1 MNWAGEAVPARTDL
15 QATRRNSRR
24 VTCHAPVVAEGL
36 RRRLSEPFDS
46 FRAVFANPG
55 LRRVELAWAGSE
67 TGKWLYILALSIYAY
82 DAGGATAV
90 GVVALIRTVPAA
102 IGAPFT
108 ALLGDRYRRDH
119 VMLGASLARV
129 LAVGATATAAAS
141 EASTLL
147 VYLLAGVVTLTSTAF
162 RPAQA
167 AALPSLART
176 PDELTAANVA
186 SSTIATLSSFLGPAA
201 GGLLF
206 AVTSTE
212 VVFVVTAAVFLW
224 SALLVA
230 RIRLEKPSVASKSPE
245 GIAVGAIAGFR
256 ALLNDSDL
264 RVLMSLYTVQAF
276 VGGAFNVFIVVLAL
290 DLLDLG
296 GSGVGLL
303 NAAFGVGGFL
313 GAAVSLA
320 LLARRRLA
328 SDFMLGIVLWGVPL
342 MAIGLWP
349 NLGLALVLLGLVGVG
364 ETLVEVAGPTLLQ
377 RSVPDAVLARVFGA
391 LESLLVTTIGIGGL
405 VAPVVIHLI
414 GLRGGLIAGGILLPA
429 FAALFWR
436 RLLAIDRTHVRPERE
451 LDLLR
456 GVSIFAPLPEST
468 LEQVASKLK
477 RITLPA
483 EGDVFRQ
490 GDSGN
495 LFYVIAEGEVE
506 VTVDG
511 RSTGTLEPG
520 DHFGEIALLRDIP
533 RTAGVR
539 TRTDVELYAL
549 ARDDFIAAV
558 TGHPPS
564 IDAADA
570 VIAARLG
577 SLRPAAPYD

>member
-1 MNWAGEAVPARTDL
+1 M
-15 QATRRNSRR
+15 
-24 VTCHAPVVAEGL
+24 AEGL
-36 RRRLSEPFDS
+36 RRRLAEPFQS
-46 FRAVFANPG
+46 FRAVFANPS

-90 GVVALIRTVPAA
+90 GIVALIRTVPAA

-119 VMLGASLARV
+119 VMLGASLVRV
-129 LAVGATATAAAS
+129 LAVGATAALATSKGSA
-141 EASTLL
+141 LL

-245 GIAVGAIAGFR
+245 GIALGAIAGFR
-256 ALLNDSDL
+256 ALLSDSDL

-290 DLLDLG
+290 DQLDLG
-296 GSGVGLL
+296 DSGVGLL

-349 NLGLALVLLGLVGVG
+349 NLGLALVLLGLVGIG

-429 FAALFWR
+429 FAAFFWR
-436 RLLAIDRTHVRPERE
+436 RLLAIDRAHVRPERE

-468 LEQVASKLK
+468 LEQVASKLE

-483 EGDVFRQ
+483 GRDVFRQ
-490 GDSGN
+490 GESGD
-495 LFYVIAEGEVE
+495 LFYVIAGGEVE

-511 RSTGTLEPG
+511 SSTGKLGPR

-558 TGHPPS
+558 TGHAPS
-564 IDAADA
+564 VDAADA

>member
-1 MNWAGEAVPARTDL
+1 MAE
-15 QATRRNSRR
+15 RRR
-24 VTCHAPVVAEGL
+24 G
-36 RRRLSEPFDS
+36 RLSEPFHA

-67 TGKWLYILALSIYAY
+67 TGKWLYIIALAIFAY

-108 ALLGDRYRRDH
+108 ALLGDRYRRDR

-129 LAVGATATAAAS
+129 VAVGAAAAVVATG
-141 EASTLL
+141 ASPLL
-147 VYLLAGVVTLTSTAF
+147 VYVLAGVVTLTSTAF

-186 SSTIATLSSFLGPAA
+186 SSTIATLSSFVGPAL

-206 AVTSTE
+206 AVTGTE
-212 VVFVVTAAVFLW
+212 VVFLATAGVFLW

-230 RIRLEKPSVASKSPE
+230 RVRLEKPSAAATVRV
-245 GIAVGAIAGFR
+245 GIAHDAIAGFR
-256 ALLNDSDL
+256 AIFGDSNL

-276 VGGAFNVFIVVLAL
+276 IGGAFNVFVVVAAL
-290 DLLDLG
+290 ELLDLG
-296 GSGVGLL
+296 DSGVGLL
-303 NAAFGVGGFL
+303 NAAFGVGGLL
-313 GAAVSLA
+313 GAAVALA

-342 MAIGLWP
+342 MLIGLWP
-349 NLGLALVLLGLVGVG
+349 NLGAALVLLALVGVG

-391 LESLLVTTIGIGGL
+391 LESLLVTMIGLGGLIAPLVIHFLGIRGGL
-405 VAPVVIHLI
+405 VASGV
-414 GLRGGLIAGGILLPA
+414 LLPV
-429 FAALFWR
+429 FAAIFWR
-436 RLLAIDRTHVRPERE
+436 RLLAIDRGHARPERE

-468 LEQVASKLK
+468 LEQVASQLE
-477 RITLPA
+477 RIRLPA
-483 EGDVFRQ
+483 GRDVFRQ
-490 GDSGN
+490 GDPGDR
-495 LFYVIAEGEVE
+495 FYIVAEGDVE
-506 VTVDG
+506 VMIDG
-511 RSTGTLEPG
+511 ESAGTLRSGEY
-520 DHFGEIALLRDIP
+520 FGEIALLRDIP
-533 RTAGVR
+533 RTAGVA
-539 TRTDVELYAL
+539 TRSDVELYAL
-549 ARDDFIAAV
+549 GRDDFIAAV
-558 TGHPPS
+558 TGHAPS
-564 IDAADA
+564 LDAADA
-570 VIAARLG
+570 VIATRLG
-577 SLRPAAPYD
+577 SLRPGAPYD

>member
-1 MNWAGEAVPARTDL
+1 
-15 QATRRNSRR
+15 
-24 VTCHAPVVAEGL
+24 VAQRL
-36 RRRLSEPFDS
+36 RGRLSEPLHA

-55 LRRVELAWAGSE
+55 LRRLELALAGSE
-67 TGKWLYILALSIYAY
+67 TGKWLYILALSIFAY
-82 DAGGATAV
+82 NAGGATAV

-119 VMLGASLARV
+119 VMFGASLARV
-129 LAVGATATAAAS
+129 AAVGATAAVAANGAS
-141 EASTLL
+141 PLL
-147 VYLLAGVVTLTSTAF
+147 VYLLAGIVTLTSTAF

-186 SSTIATLSSFLGPAA
+186 SSTIATLSSFVGPAA

-206 AVTSTE
+206 AVTSTK
-212 VVFVVTAAVFLW
+212 VVFLLTAGVFLW

-230 RIRLEKPSVASKSPE
+230 RIKLEKSSAPSTLRKGLAHD
-245 GIAVGAIAGFR
+245 ALAGFR
-256 ALLNDSDL
+256 TILRDRNL
-264 RVLMSLYTVQAF
+264 RVVMSLYTVQAF

-290 DLLDLG
+290 DTLHLG
-296 GSGVGLL
+296 DSGVGLL
-303 NAAFGVGGFL
+303 NATFGIGGFL
-313 GAAVSLA
+313 GAAVALA

-328 SDFMLGIVLWGVPL
+328 SDFMLGLVLWGVPL
-342 MAIGLWP
+342 IMIGLWP
-349 NLGLALVLLGLVGVG
+349 NLGAALVLLGLVGVG

-391 LESLLVTTIGIGGL
+391 LESLLITTIGLGGLIAPVIIHFFGVRGGL
-405 VAPVVIHLI
+405 VAT
-414 GLRGGLIAGGILLPA
+414 GILLPV
-429 FAALFWR
+429 FAALFWQ
-436 RLLAIDRTHVRPERE
+436 RLRAIDLSHAPPELE

-468 LEQVASKLK
+468 LEQVASKLE
-477 RITLPA
+477 RIRLPA
-483 EGDVFRQ
+483 GRDVFRQ
-490 GDSGN
+490 GDSGDR
-495 LFYVIAEGEVE
+495 FYVVAEGDVE

-511 RSTGTLEPG
+511 RSAGTLGPLQ
-520 DHFGEIALLRDIP
+520 HFGEIALLRDIP
-533 RTAGVR
+533 RTATVT
-539 TRTDVELYAL
+539 TRSEVELYAL

-558 TGHPPS
+558 TGHAPS
-564 IDAADA
+564 LDAADA

-577 SLRPAAPYD
+577 SLRPGAPYD

>member
-1 MNWAGEAVPARTDL
+1 MLGPFSPLSSESTAIASGSRSEGARAE
-15 QATRRNSRR
+15 QR
-24 VTCHAPVVAEGL
+24 CHALLVPEGL
-36 RRRLSEPFDS
+36 RERLSEPFQA

-55 LRRVELAWAGSE
+55 LRRIQLAAAGSE
-67 TGKWLYILALSIYAY
+67 TGKWLYILALSIFAY

-90 GVVALIRTVPAA
+90 GIIALIRTVPAA

-129 LAVGATATAAAS
+129 VAVGATAAVAAS
-141 EASTLL
+141 GASSLL

-186 SSTIATLSSFLGPAA
+186 SSTISTLSSFLGPAA

-212 VVFVVTAAVFLW
+212 VVFLTTAGVFLW
-224 SALLVA
+224 SALLVS
-230 RIRLEKPSVASKSPE
+230 RVKLEKPSSASTSRE
-245 GIAVGAIAGFR
+245 GIADGAIAGFR
-256 ALLNDSDL
+256 TILGDANL

-276 VGGAFNVFIVVLAL
+276 VGGAFSVFVVVVAL

-296 GSGVGLL
+296 HSGVGLL
-303 NAAFGVGGFL
+303 NAGFGVGGFL
-313 GAAVSLA
+313 GAAVSLV

-328 SDFMLGIVLWGVPL
+328 ADFMLGIVLWGVPL
-342 MAIGLWP
+342 VLIGLWP
-349 NLGLALVLLGLVGVG
+349 NLGAALVLLGLVGVG
-364 ETLVEVAGPTLLQ
+364 ETLVEVAGPTMLQ
-377 RSVPDAVLARVFGA
+377 RSVPDALLARVFGA
-391 LESLLVTTIGIGGL
+391 LESLLVTMIGLGGLTAPLVIHFLGVRGGL
-405 VAPVVIHLI
+405 VAS
-414 GLRGGLIAGGILLPA
+414 GLLLPA

-436 RLLAIDRTHVRPERE
+436 RLLAIDREHAPPERE

-456 GVSIFAPLPEST
+456 GVSFFTRLPEPT
-468 LEQVASKLK
+468 LEQLASRLE
-477 RITLPA
+477 RIRLPA
-483 EGDVFRQ
+483 GRDVFRQ
-490 GDSGN
+490 GDSGDR
-495 LFYVIAEGEVE
+495 FYVVAEGEVE
-506 VTVDG
+506 VLIDG
-511 RSTGTLEPG
+511 RSTGTLGPG
-520 DHFGEIALLRDIP
+520 EYFGEIALLRDIP

-539 TRTDVELYAL
+539 ARSDVELYSL

-558 TGHPPS
+558 TGHAPS
-564 IDAADA
+564 LDAADA
-570 VIAARLG
+570 VIAVRLG
-577 SLRPAAPYD
+577 SL

>member
-1 MNWAGEAVPARTDL
+1 M
-15 QATRRNSRR
+15 
-24 VTCHAPVVAEGL
+24 AEGL
-36 RRRLSEPFDS
+36 RERLSEPFEA
-46 FRAVFANPG
+46 FRAVFANPS
-55 LRRVELAWAGSE
+55 LRRVELAAAGSE

-82 DAGGATAV
+82 DHGGATAV
-90 GVVALIRTVPAA
+90 GIVALIRTVPAA

-129 LAVGATATAAAS
+129 VAVGATAALAAS
-141 EASTLL
+141 GASTLL

-186 SSTIATLSSFLGPAA
+186 SSTISTLSSFLGPAV

-212 VVFVVTAAVFLW
+212 VVFLTTAGVFLW
-224 SALLVA
+224 SALLVS
-230 RIRLEKPSVASKSPE
+230 RVKLEKPSAASPSRE
-245 GIAVGAIAGFR
+245 GIAHGAVAGFR
-256 ALLNDSDL
+256 LILGDSNL

-276 VGGAFNVFIVVLAL
+276 IGGAFNVFVVVVAL

-296 GSGVGLL
+296 NSGVGLL
-303 NAAFGVGGFL
+303 NAGFGIGGFL

-328 SDFMLGIVLWGVPL
+328 ADFMLGMFLWGVPL
-342 MAIGLWP
+342 VLIGLWP
-349 NLGLALVLLGLVGVG
+349 NLGAALVLLGLVGIG

-377 RSVPDAVLARVFGA
+377 RSVPDALLARVFGA
-391 LESLLVTTIGIGGL
+391 LESLLVTMIGLGGL
-405 VAPVVIHLI
+405 TAPLVIHLLGI
-414 GLRGGLIAGGILLPA
+414 RRGLVLSGILLPA

-436 RLLAIDRTHVRPERE
+436 RLRAIDREHAPPERE
-451 LDLLR
+451 LDLLH
-456 GVSIFAPLPEST
+456 GVPFFARLPEST
-468 LEQVASKLK
+468 LEQLASRLE
-477 RITLPA
+477 RIRVPA
-483 EGDVFRQ
+483 GHDVFRQ
-490 GDSGN
+490 GDPGDR
-495 LFYVIAEGEVE
+495 FYVIAEGEVE
-506 VTVDG
+506 VVIDG

-520 DHFGEIALLRDIP
+520 EHFGEIALLRDIP

-539 TRTDVELYAL
+539 ARSDVELYAL
-549 ARDDFIAAV
+549 GRDDFIAAV
-558 TGHPPS
+558 TGHAPS
-564 IDAADA
+564 LDAADA
-570 VIAARLG
+570 VIAVRLG
-577 SLRPAAPYD
+577 SL

>member
-1 MNWAGEAVPARTDL
+1 VAGR
-15 QATRRNSRR
+15 
-24 VTCHAPVVAEGL
+24 L
-36 RRRLSEPFDS
+36 RGRLSEPFQA

-67 TGKWLYILALSIYAY
+67 TGKWLYIIALSIFAY

-102 IGAPFT
+102 VGAPFT
-108 ALLGDRYRRDH
+108 ALLGDRYPRDR

-129 LAVGATATAAAS
+129 VAVGAAAAVVARG
-141 EASTLL
+141 ASPLL

-186 SSTIATLSSFLGPAA
+186 SSTIATLSSFVGPAV

-212 VVFVVTAAVFLW
+212 VVFLATAGVFLW

-230 RIRLEKPSVASKSPE
+230 RVSLPKSRAVSMLRE
-245 GIAVGAIAGFR
+245 GIAHGAIAGFR
-256 ALLNDSDL
+256 AILSDSNL
-264 RVLMSLYTVQAF
+264 RVLMGLYTVQAF
-276 VGGAFNVFIVVLAL
+276 IGGAFNVFVVVSAL
-290 DLLDLG
+290 EVLDLG
-296 GSGVGLL
+296 DSGVGLL
-303 NAAFGVGGFL
+303 NAAFGVGGVL

-328 SDFMLGIVLWGVPL
+328 SDFVLGIVLWGVPL
-342 MAIGLWP
+342 MLIGLWP
-349 NLGLALVLLGLVGVG
+349 NLAAALVLLGLVGVG

-377 RSVPDAVLARVFGA
+377 RSVPDVVLARVFGA
-391 LESLLVTTIGIGGL
+391 LESLLVTM
-405 VAPVVIHLI
+405 I
-414 GLRGGLIAGGILLPA
+414 GLGGLIAPLVIYLLGIRGALVASGVLLPV
-429 FAALFWR
+429 FAAIFWR
-436 RLLAIDRTHVRPERE
+436 RLIAIDRGHVRPERE

-468 LEQVASKLK
+468 LEQVASQLE
-477 RITLPA
+477 RIRLPA
-483 EGDVFRQ
+483 GRDIFRQ
-490 GDSGN
+490 GDPGDR
-495 LFYVIAEGEVE
+495 FYVVAEGVVE
-506 VTVDG
+506 VMIDG
-511 RSTGTLEPG
+511 TPAGTLGPRG
-520 DHFGEIALLRDIP
+520 HFGEIALLRDVP
-533 RTAGVR
+533 RTAGVT
-539 TRTDVELYAL
+539 TRSDVELYAL
-549 ARDDFIAAV
+549 ARDDFLAAV
-558 TGHPPS
+558 TGYAPS
-564 IDAADA
+564 LDAADA

-577 SLRPAAPYD
+577 ALRPGAPYD

>member
-1 MNWAGEAVPARTDL
+1 
-15 QATRRNSRR
+15 
-24 VTCHAPVVAEGL
+24 VAEGL
-36 RRRLSEPFDS
+36 RRRLAEPFLS
-46 FRAVFANPG
+46 FRAVFANPA
-55 LRRVELAWAGSE
+55 LRRVQLAWAGSE

-90 GVVALIRTVPAA
+90 GIVALIRTVPAA

-129 LAVGATATAAAS
+129 LAVGATAAVVAS
-141 EASTLL
+141 KASTLL

-186 SSTIATLSSFLGPAA
+186 SSTIATLSSFVGPAV

-245 GIAVGAIAGFR
+245 GIALGAIAGFR
-256 ALLNDSDL
+256 ALLSDSDL

-290 DLLDLG
+290 DQLDLG
-296 GSGVGLL
+296 DSGVGLL

-349 NLGLALVLLGLVGVG
+349 NLGLALVLLGLIGVG

-391 LESLLVTTIGIGGL
+391 LESLLVATIGIGGL

-429 FAALFWR
+429 FAAFFWR
-436 RLLAIDRTHVRPERE
+436 RLLAIDRAHVRPERE

-468 LEQVASKLK
+468 LEQVASKLE
-477 RITLPA
+477 RMTLPA
-483 EGDVFRQ
+483 GRDVFRQ
-490 GDSGN
+490 GDSGD
-495 LFYVIAEGEVE
+495 LFYVIGEGEVE

-511 RSTGTLEPG
+511 RSTGTLGPR

-539 TRTDVELYAL
+539 TRTEVELYAL

-558 TGHPPS
+558 TGHAPS
-564 IDAADA
+564 VDAADA

>member
-1 MNWAGEAVPARTDL
+1 
-15 QATRRNSRR
+15 
-24 VTCHAPVVAEGL
+24 VAERL
-36 RRRLSEPFDS
+36 RAQLSEPFQA

-55 LRRVELAWAGSE
+55 LRRVELAYAGSE
-67 TGKWLYILALSIYAY
+67 SGKWLYILALSIYAY

-129 LAVGATATAAAS
+129 VAVGATSAVAAS
-141 EASTLL
+141 GGSPLL
-147 VYLLAGVVTLTSTAF
+147 VYLLAAIVTLTSTAF

-186 SSTIATLSSFLGPAA
+186 SSTIATLSSFVGPAV

-212 VVFVVTAAVFLW
+212 VVFLATAGVFLW
-224 SALLVA
+224 SALLIA
-230 RIRLEKPSVASKSPE
+230 RIRLAGSSAASTLAE
-245 GIAVGAIAGFR
+245 GIAHHAIAGFR
-256 ALLNDSDL
+256 TILSDPDL
-264 RVLMSLYTVQAF
+264 RVLMSLYTVQCF
-276 VGGAFNVFIVVLAL
+276 VGGAFNVFVVVLAL
-290 DLLDLG
+290 QSLDLG
-296 GSGVGLL
+296 ESGVGLL

-328 SDFMLGIVLWGVPL
+328 SDFMLGVVLWGVPL
-342 MAIGLWP
+342 MLIGLWP
-349 NLGLALVLLGLVGVG
+349 NLGAALVLLGLVGVG

-391 LESLLVTTIGIGGL
+391 LESLLVTTIGL
-405 VAPVVIHLI
+405 
-414 GLRGGLIAGGILLPA
+414 GGLIAPLVIHLLGIRGGLLASGALLPA

-436 RLLAIDRTHVRPERE
+436 RLLSIDRGHARPGRE

-468 LEQVASKLK
+468 LEQVASQLE
-477 RITLPA
+477 RIRLPA
-483 EGDVFRQ
+483 GRDVFRQ
-490 GDSGN
+490 GDSGDR
-495 LFYVIAEGEVE
+495 FYVVAEGDVE
-506 VTVDG
+506 VIVDG
-511 RSTGTLEPG
+511 RSAGTLGPLQ
-520 DHFGEIALLRDIP
+520 HFGEIALLRDIP
-533 RTAGVR
+533 RTASVT
-539 TRTDVELYAL
+539 TRSDVELYAL
-549 ARDDFIAAV
+549 ARNDFIAAV
-558 TGHPPS
+558 TGHAPS
-564 IDAADA
+564 LDAVDA

-577 SLRPAAPYD
+577 SLRPGAPYD

>member
-1 MNWAGEAVPARTDL
+1 
-15 QATRRNSRR
+15 
-24 VTCHAPVVAEGL
+24 VAAGL
-36 RRRLSEPFDS
+36 RGQLSEPFLA

-67 TGKWLYILALSIYAY
+67 TGRWVYILALSIFAY

-90 GVVALIRTVPAA
+90 GIVALIRTVPAA
-102 IGAPFT
+102 VGAPFT
-108 ALLGDRYRRDH
+108 ALLGDRYRRDR

-129 LAVGATATAAAS
+129 VAVGATAAVAANGAS
-141 EASTLL
+141 PLL
-147 VYLLAGVVTLTSTAF
+147 VYLLAGVVTLASTAF

-186 SSTIATLSSFLGPAA
+186 SSTIATLSSFVGPAA

-212 VVFVVTAAVFLW
+212 VVFLATAGVFLW

-230 RIRLEKPSVASKSPE
+230 RIRLAKPSAASTFRG
-245 GIAVGAIAGFR
+245 GITHGATAGFR
-256 ALLNDSDL
+256 TILSDRNL

-276 VGGAFNVFIVVLAL
+276 VGGAFNVFVVVLAL
-290 DLLDLG
+290 EMLDLG
-296 GSGVGLL
+296 DSGVGLL

-342 MAIGLWP
+342 ILIGLWP
-349 NLGLALVLLGLVGVG
+349 NLGVALVLLGLVGVG

-377 RSVPDAVLARVFGA
+377 RSVPDALLARVFGA
-391 LESLLVTTIGIGGL
+391 LESLLVTTIGLGGLMAPLVIHLVGLRAGL
-405 VAPVVIHLI
+405 VAS
-414 GLRGGLIAGGILLPA
+414 GFLLPA

-436 RLLAIDRTHVRPERE
+436 RLLAIDRDHAPPERE

-456 GVSIFAPLPEST
+456 GVSIFARLPEST
-468 LEQVASKLK
+468 LEQVASQLE
-477 RITLPA
+477 RIRLPA
-483 EGDVFRQ
+483 GRDVFRQ
-490 GDSGN
+490 GDSGDR
-495 LFYVIAEGEVE
+495 FYIVAEGDVE
-506 VTVDG
+506 VMVDG
-511 RSTGTLEPG
+511 RSAGTLGPLE
-520 DHFGEIALLRDIP
+520 HFGEIALLRDIP
-533 RTAGVR
+533 RTASVT
-539 TRTDVELYAL
+539 TRSDVELYAL
-549 ARDDFIAAV
+549 TRDDFIAAV
-558 TGHPPS
+558 TGHAPS
-564 IDAADA
+564 LEAADA

-577 SLRPAAPYD
+577 SLRPGAPYD

>member
-1 MNWAGEAVPARTDL
+1 M
-15 QATRRNSRR
+15 
-24 VTCHAPVVAEGL
+24 AEGL
-36 RRRLSEPFDS
+36 RERLSEPFEA
-46 FRAVFANPG
+46 FRAVFANPS
-55 LRRVELAWAGSE
+55 LRRVELAAAGSE

-82 DAGGATAV
+82 DHGGATAV
-90 GVVALIRTVPAA
+90 GIVALIRTVPAA

-129 LAVGATATAAAS
+129 VAVGATAALAAS
-141 EASTLL
+141 GASTLL

-186 SSTIATLSSFLGPAA
+186 SSTISTLSSFLGPAV

-212 VVFVVTAAVFLW
+212 VVFLTTAGVFLW
-224 SALLVA
+224 SALLVS
-230 RIRLEKPSVASKSPE
+230 RVKLEKPSAASPSRE
-245 GIAVGAIAGFR
+245 GIAHGAVAGFR
-256 ALLNDSDL
+256 LILGDSNL

-276 VGGAFNVFIVVLAL
+276 IGGAFNVFVVVVAL

-296 GSGVGLL
+296 NSGVGLL
-303 NAAFGVGGFL
+303 NAGFGIGGFL

-328 SDFMLGIVLWGVPL
+328 ADFMLGMFLWGVPL
-342 MAIGLWP
+342 MLIGLWP
-349 NLGLALVLLGLVGVG
+349 NLGAALVLLGLVGIG

-377 RSVPDAVLARVFGA
+377 RSVPDALLARVFGA
-391 LESLLVTTIGIGGL
+391 LESLLVTMIGLGGL
-405 VAPVVIHLI
+405 TAPLVIHLLGI
-414 GLRGGLIAGGILLPA
+414 RRGLVLSGILLPA

-436 RLLAIDRTHVRPERE
+436 RLRAIDREHAPPERE
-451 LDLLR
+451 LDLLH
-456 GVSIFAPLPEST
+456 GVPFFARLPEST
-468 LEQVASKLK
+468 LEQLASRLE
-477 RITLPA
+477 RIRVPA
-483 EGDVFRQ
+483 GHDVFRQ
-490 GDSGN
+490 GDPGDR
-495 LFYVIAEGEVE
+495 FYVIAEGEVE
-506 VTVDG
+506 VVIDG

-520 DHFGEIALLRDIP
+520 EHFGEIALLRDIP

-539 TRTDVELYAL
+539 ARSDVELYAL
-549 ARDDFIAAV
+549 GRDDFIAAV
-558 TGHPPS
+558 TGHAPS
-564 IDAADA
+564 LDAADA
-570 VIAARLG
+570 VIAVRLG
-577 SLRPAAPYD
+577 SL

>member
-1 MNWAGEAVPARTDL
+1 VAGR
-15 QATRRNSRR
+15 
-24 VTCHAPVVAEGL
+24 L
-36 RRRLSEPFDS
+36 RGRLSEPFQA

-67 TGKWLYILALSIYAY
+67 TGKWLYIIALSIFAY

-102 IGAPFT
+102 VGAPFT
-108 ALLGDRYRRDH
+108 ALLGDRYPRDR

-129 LAVGATATAAAS
+129 VAVGAAAAVVARG
-141 EASTLL
+141 ASPLL

-186 SSTIATLSSFLGPAA
+186 SSTIATLSSFVGPAV

-212 VVFVVTAAVFLW
+212 VVFLATAGVFLW

-230 RIRLEKPSVASKSPE
+230 RVSLPKSRAVSMLRE
-245 GIAVGAIAGFR
+245 GIAHGAIAGFR
-256 ALLNDSDL
+256 AILSDSNL
-264 RVLMSLYTVQAF
+264 RVLMGLYTVQAF
-276 VGGAFNVFIVVLAL
+276 IGGAFNVFVVVSAL
-290 DLLDLG
+290 EVLDLG
-296 GSGVGLL
+296 DSGVGLL
-303 NAAFGVGGFL
+303 NAAFGVGGVL

-328 SDFMLGIVLWGVPL
+328 SDFVLGIVLWGVPL
-342 MAIGLWP
+342 MLIGLWP
-349 NLGLALVLLGLVGVG
+349 NLAAALVLLGLVGVG

-391 LESLLVTTIGIGGL
+391 LESLLVTM
-405 VAPVVIHLI
+405 I
-414 GLRGGLIAGGILLPA
+414 GLGGLIAPLVIYLLGIRGALVASGVLLPV
-429 FAALFWR
+429 FAAIFWR
-436 RLLAIDRTHVRPERE
+436 RLIAIDRGHVRPERE

-456 GVSIFAPLPEST
+456 GVLIFAPLPEST
-468 LEQVASKLK
+468 LEQVASQLE
-477 RITLPA
+477 RIRLPA
-483 EGDVFRQ
+483 GRDIFRQ
-490 GDSGN
+490 GDPGDR
-495 LFYVIAEGEVE
+495 FYVVAEGVVE
-506 VTVDG
+506 VMIDG
-511 RSTGTLEPG
+511 TPAGTLGPRG
-520 DHFGEIALLRDIP
+520 HFGEIALLRDVP
-533 RTAGVR
+533 RTAGVT
-539 TRTDVELYAL
+539 TRSDVELYAL
-549 ARDDFIAAV
+549 ARDDFLAAV
-558 TGHPPS
+558 TGYAPS
-564 IDAADA
+564 LDAADA

-577 SLRPAAPYD
+577 ALRPGAPYD

>member
-1 MNWAGEAVPARTDL
+1 M
-15 QATRRNSRR
+15 
-24 VTCHAPVVAEGL
+24 AEGL
-36 RRRLSEPFDS
+36 RRRLAEPIQS

-90 GVVALIRTVPAA
+90 GIVALIRTVPAA

-108 ALLGDRYRRDH
+108 ALLGDRYRRDQ

-129 LAVGATATAAAS
+129 LAVGATAAVAAS

-206 AVTSTE
+206 AVTSTQF
-212 VVFVVTAAVFLW
+212 VFVVTAAVFLW
-224 SALLVA
+224 SALLVG
-230 RIRLEKPSVASKSPE
+230 RISLEKSSVASKLRE
-245 GIAVGAIAGFR
+245 GIAHGAIAGFR
-256 ALLNDSDL
+256 ALLSDSDL
-264 RVLMSLYTVQAF
+264 RVLMSLYAVQAL

-290 DLLDLG
+290 DSLALG
-296 GSGVGLL
+296 DSGVGLL

-342 MAIGLWP
+342 VAIGLWP
-349 NLGLALVLLGLVGVG
+349 NLGLALVLLGLVGIG

-377 RSVPDAVLARVFGA
+377 RAVPDEVLARVFGA

-414 GLRGGLIAGGILLPA
+414 GLRGGLIAGGLLLPA
-429 FAALFWR
+429 FAALFWS
-436 RLLAIDRTHVRPERE
+436 RLLAIDRAHVRPERE

-468 LEQVASKLK
+468 LEQVASKLD
-477 RITLPA
+477 RARGAFRRDRTPTRHPA
-483 EGDVFRQ
+483 
-490 GDSGN
+490 
-495 LFYVIAEGEVE
+495 
-506 VTVDG
+506 DG
-511 RSTGTLEPG
+511 WSQDPNRRR
-520 DHFGEIALLRDIP
+520 ALCAGPQRFHRRRDRP
-533 RTAGVR
+533 RAQR
-539 TRTDVELYAL
+539 RC
-549 ARDDFIAAV
+549 R
-558 TGHPPS
+558 
-564 IDAADA
+564 
-570 VIAARLG
+570 
-577 SLRPAAPYD
+577 